1 MLFRSRHANEGLLLF
16 LFSVVG
22 NIILGGLSRISWI
35 FGMLAGLYSLAILIL
50 GIIGIIYVVTDQEK
64 ELPIIGKIK
73 LLK

>member
-1 MLFRSRHANEGLLLF
+1 
-16 LFSVVG
+16 
-22 NIILGGLSRISWI
+22 
-35 FGMLAGLYSLAILIL
+35 MLAGLYSLAILIL